1 MGWCKVMFEEL
12 DDFNGILEDREKARE
27 ELLKLARLLR
37 IKSTKAIS
45 AIHSGDLETSEGYL
59 NEAKKTLKEI
69 QNYQKYPQI
78 YYPITHDAMQEFVE
92 SWVFLKLVKDPRED
106 IFGFDET
113 NFITDG
119 EVEIPAVLTGLADL
133 IGELRRYVLDIFR
146 KGEFE
151 KSERYIEIMEALY
164 YRLSTFY
171 FPDKL
176 VPGLRH
182 KVDRARLTIEK
193 TKSDYITAR
202 LTKAIEG
209 EKEGD

>member
-1 MGWCKVMFEEL
+1 MFEEL
-12 DDFNGILEDREKARE
+12 DDFNGILEEREKARE
-27 ELLKLARLLR
+27 ELLRLARLLR

-45 AIHSGDLETSEGYL
+45 AIHSEDFEASKIYL
-59 NEAKKTLKEI
+59 QEAKKALNEI
-69 QNYQKYPQI
+69 QNYKKYPQI

-92 SWVFLKLVKDPRED
+92 SWVFYKLVKSPFSEN
-106 IFGFDET
+106 IFDTINVET
-113 NFITDG
+113 EI
-119 EVEIPAVLTGLADL
+119 EIPAVLTGLADL

-146 KGEFE
+146 KSEFE
-151 KSERYIEIMEALY
+151 KSERYIEIMEELY

-202 LTKAIEG
+202 LATAIEK